1 MKKKLALLLALSLT
15 VSSLLTGCGGSEGVE
30 QPAAEGKH
38 ENVDV
43 ELLAASSTVQNVG
56 IAIADVITKN
66 SGFIRMAATGT
77 NSSEANI
84 VQMLEKDEHTN
95 TFYMTSAAPYISAK
109 TGIGAFKDYEP
120 CPGSEACSRHAV
132 WRQRFRHHRPFHQ
145 EPF

>member
-66 SGFIRMAATGT
+66 SGFIRMAATRDQQLRG
-77 NSSEANI
+77 
-84 VQMLEKDEHTN
+84 Q
-95 TFYMTSAAPYISAK
+95 Y
-109 TGIGAFKDYEP
+109 
-120 CPGSEACSRHAV
+120 CSDA
-132 WRQRFRHHRPFHQ
+132 
-145 EPF
+145 